1 MKKTALILLCA
12 AAAASGCAKK
22 QEVKETAV
30 NVRALTL
37 TGAHIKNGARFSGV
51 IAAEKDVALSF
62 LSAGEVTAVNVRDG
76 DQVRAGQLLAVI
88 DSADAQSL
96 YNAAR
101 AVLNQAD
108 DAWNRYRPLHVSGN
122 MAEIDWQKVVAERQ
136 KAQSSYEIAKKTLDN
151 CNLTAPDSG
160 FISGRKIERGDT
172 VAPGIVVM
180 RLLSLDKLYAD
191 ISAPI
196 EDARHI
202 KAGTPAIVRTR
213 GAISGE
219 SRVNLRGEVDS
230 IDVAADV
237 LTRTY
242 RVRVLIDQP
251 PEGILPGMLCDVY
264 VLEDHEAGAS
274 DEMVIPPEALQLG
287 VDGDYFV
294 YVIEQDDEESRA
306 YRRPVETGGF
316 ADGGIV
322 ILHGI
327 AEGDVVVTSGVQKLD
342 DGVLV
347 NVR

>member
-1 MKKTALILLCA
+1 M
-12 AAAASGCAKK
+12 
-22 QEVKETAV
+22 
-30 NVRALTL
+30 RALTL

-101 AVLNQAD
+101 ATVNQAN

-136 KAQSSYEIAKKTLDN
+136 KAQSAYEIAKKTLDN

-160 FISGRKIERGDT
+160 FISGRKIESGDT

-202 KAGTPAIVRTR
+202 KAGTPAIVRTN
-213 GAISGE
+213 GE
-219 SRVNLRGEVDS
+219 READLRGEVAS
-230 IDVAADV
+230 IDVAADI

-242 RVRVLIDQP
+242 RARILIDKP
-251 PEGILPGMLCDVY
+251 PAGLLPGMLCDVY
-264 VLEDHEAGAS
+264 VLEDHAAGAS

-287 VDGDYFV
+287 VDGGYFV
-294 YVIEQDDEESRA
+294 YIVKKESDEESRA
-306 YRRPVETGGF
+306 QRRAVETGGF

-327 AEGDVVVTSGVQKLD
+327 AEGDVIITGGVQKLD